1 MAAICPSSLTRRT
14 VVSRSLS
21 ACPVTS
27 PADRRKSWMPVSG
40 IEHFYLGDRFLR
52 ALLRDEAIQIA
63 DADANFVTARL
74 RRLA

>member
-1 MAAICPSSLTRRT
+1 
-14 VVSRSLS
+14 
-21 ACPVTS
+21 
-27 PADRRKSWMPVSG
+27 MPVSG

-63 DADANFVTARL
+63 HADANFVAARL